1 VQATIVYITL
11 FMAVTNL
18 LTKVMEGIFAINKP
32 SGMTSRLCL
41 DKVNRILS
49 QAECFKPTL
58 KALAEKRNAGRKSRR
73 NRRSNKLKM
82 GHGGTLDPLA
92 SGVLILGVGSGTKRL
107 GGLTNHSTKIYEA
120 EALLGGETTTG
131 DSDGELSLITE
142 NDFITKELLESTA
155 QKFIGTVTQTPP
167 IFSALKMNGIPLYE
181 YARKNIPLPRK
192 IKSREV
198 QIHSLDLCD
207 DCLTKDHKYPF
218 LQSKLCDDG
227 TTLVTLLQNNKPLQE
242 HVVSFSKEYLERA
255 ERDSSLSTEAVSLK
269 KANDLQQYNTEG
281 YKAPLLHF
289 IATVSSGTYIRSLI
303 TDLGRALGSSAYM
316 VSLIRRRQDDWLLD
330 QNTFELSDFEN
341 YEEDVWGPVLKRVF
355 EEGPKVNIREA
366 MAEAIANRKIKKVE
380 EPLGKEVVDN
390 EEITPSDNIT
400 VVPRTSKKE

>member
-1 VQATIVYITL
+1 MTIINPL
-11 FMAVTNL
+11 G
-18 LTKVMEGIFAINKP
+18 KIMEGIFAVNKP

-49 QAECFKPTL
+49 GAECFKSTL
-58 KALAEKRNAGRKSRR
+58 KELAEKRNAGRKSRR
-73 NRRSNKLKM
+73 NRRCNKLKM
-82 GHGGTLDPLA
+82 GHGGTLDPIA

-142 NDFITKELLESTA
+142 NDFITKELLEKTTP
-155 QKFIGTVTQTPP
+155 KFMGTVTQTPP

-181 YARKNIPLPRK
+181 YARKNIPLPRE

-198 QIHSLDLCD
+198 QIYSLDLCD
-207 DCLTKDHKYPF
+207 DCLTKVHKYPF
-218 LQSKLCDDG
+218 LHSKLCEDG
-227 TTLVTLLQNNKPLQE
+227 TTLVNLLQNNKPLQN

-255 ERDSSLSTEAVSLK
+255 KEDSSLSTESVPLR
-269 KANDLQQYNTEG
+269 KASDLQQYNAEG

-289 IATVSSGTYIRSLI
+289 SATVSSGTYIRSLI
-303 TDLGRALGSSAYM
+303 TDFGRALGSSAYM
-316 VSLIRRRQDDWLLD
+316 VSLIRRKQDDWLLG

-341 YEEDVWGPVLKRVF
+341 YGEDVWGPILKRVLQG
-355 EEGPKVNIREA
+355 GPQLNIREE
-366 MAEAIANRKIKKVE
+366 MKRAIANKE
-380 EPLGKEVVDN
+380 KEVPPVPHLEKND
-390 EEITPSDNIT
+390 EEIEVTPSDEILVT
-400 VVPRTSKKE
+400 PRSPAKEQ